1 MVVKTAEAI
10 IANPNGPK
18 ALTIPLEARAKMAMK
33 NGGKIRPGGN
43 LFGVPGDSI
52 LYPEER

>member
-1 MVVKTAEAI
+1 MAIKTAEAI
-10 IANPNGPK
+10 IANSNGPK

-33 NGGKIRPGGN
+33 NGGKIRPGRN
-43 LFGVPGDSI
+43 LFEVSGDSI